1 MIFGSIRRIDL
12 DPSQLSAPEKLR
24 LALRQASSHILRG
37 GRADMTAAD
46 EAGEGMS
53 DRTLMDADRAEA
65 LPAGGSMRVVL
76 VTGMSGAG
84 RSSELRVLEDEGYE
98 AIDNLQPSLLSGVV
112 TEVGLSRAIAVGLDH
127 HHPAL

>member
-24 LALRQASSHILRG
+24 LALRQAASHILRG

-65 LPAGGSMRVVL
+65 LPAGGSTRVVL

-84 RSSELRVLEDEGYE
+84 RSSALRVLEDEGYE
-98 AIDNLQPSLLSGVV
+98 AIDNLPRSEEHTSELQSLMRISY
-112 TEVGLSRAIAVGLDH
+112 AVLC
-127 HHPAL
+127 LQKK

>member
-24 LALRQASSHILRG
+24 LALRQAASHILRG

-46 EAGEGMS
+46 EAGAGMS

-65 LPAGGSMRVVL
+65 LPAGGSTRVVL

-84 RSSELRVLEDEGYE
+84 RSSAMRCLEDER
-98 AIDNLQPSLLSGVV
+98 PSVVEGKRGSGSVDLGGGRNIYKKNNKR
-112 TEVGLSRAIAVGLDH
+112 ER
-127 HHPAL
+127 